1 MCRSG
6 FYKVMASIC
15 FLFCVNEVFGEDIVF
30 NSYHLYMAD
39 EDKYVPTNVQND
51 SSVVCI
57 DEINQKIELKLHN
70 TEIKQWM
77 LFSLKVKHKVDIGS
91 KKLVTLYLC
100 TNNAD
105 QECGVCV
112 CNLKDGLF
120 VQFYHFYEEGNQ
132 KLSYWAKAE

>member
-1 MCRSG
+1 MDRFN
-6 FYKVMASIC
+6 FYKVIACIC
-15 FLFCVNEVFGEDIVF
+15 LLFCANVAFGEDIVF

-39 EDKYVPTNVQND
+39 EDQYLPTNIQND
-51 SSVVCI
+51 SSVVRI

-70 TEIKQWM
+70 PEIKQWM
-77 LFSLKVKHKVDIGS
+77 LFSLKVKYKVDIGTN
-91 KKLVTLYLC
+91 KLVTLYMC
-100 TNNAD
+100 TNNAN